1 VKVLTRH
8 NELKLLIDVS
18 QSLMKVLSQYRNFIP
33 RIYVAPDTYDK
44 LEKKGVLEK
53 MREMKWD

>member
-1 VKVLTRH
+1 MLTRH
-8 NELKLLIDVS
+8 NELKMLIDVS

-33 RIYVAPDTYDK
+33 RIYVSPDTYEK

-53 MREMKWD
+53 MRQMKFD